1 MTSDSD
7 TPALLT
13 WLAPLSDLARLRIL
27 RLLANEELSVGEL
40 AMVVQLPQS
49 TVSRHLK
56 LLSESAWIV
65 KRSAGTAS
73 LYRMAVNDLPQIAQE
88 LWEATS
94 HGLGDSRTFD
104 ADDHRVAE
112 VLAQRRTDS
121 KAFFG
126 QIGGEWDDMRRQLF
140 GDSFTSQA
148 LITLL
153 DPTWTVADLGCGTG
167 NVTEQ
172 LAPIVKQVIAVDR
185 EPAMLKA
192 ARRRLAAFSNIEFRE
207 GELTE
212 IPIAAAQVD
221 AAIMFLVTVYLPKP
235 IEAIREITRILR
247 TGGVALVVD
256 LAPHDRETYRHT
268 MGHQHMGFDEKQ
280 INRWANDVGLTNVR
294 YRLLKPD
301 TTAKGPQLFVAT
313 MRKK

>member
-1 MTSDSD
+1 MTPDSD

-27 RLLANEELSVGEL
+27 RLLATEELSVGEL

-73 LYRMAVNDLPQIAQE
+73 LYRMAVNDLPRIAQE

-104 ADDHRVAE
+104 ADDSRLAE

-126 QIGGEWDDMRRQLF
+126 HIGSEWDDLRRQLF

-167 NVTEQ
+167 NVSEH

-185 EPAMLKA
+185 VPAMLEA
-192 ARRRLAAFSNIEFRE
+192 ARRRLASFSNIEFRA

-212 IPIAAAQVD
+212 LPIADDEVD
-221 AAIMFLVTVYLPKP
+221 VAIMFLVTVYLPDP
-235 IEAIREITRILR
+235 VEAIREIARILR
-247 TGGVALVVD
+247 PAGVALVVD
-256 LAPHDRETYRHT
+256 LAPHDRDTYRHT
-268 MGHQHMGFDEKQ
+268 MGHQHTGFDEKQ
-280 INRWANDVGLTNVR
+280 IKRWANDVGLADAR

-301 TTAKGPQLFVAT
+301 TTAKGPGLFVAT
-313 MRKK
+313 MRKG

>member
-27 RLLANEELSVGEL
+27 RLLAAEELSVGEL

-73 LYRMAVNDLPQIAQE
+73 LYRMPVNDLPRIAQE

-94 HGLGDSRTFD
+94 RGLGDSRTFD
-104 ADDHRVAE
+104 ADDSRLAE

-126 QIGGEWDDMRRQLF
+126 QIGGEWDDLRRQLF

-167 NVTEQ
+167 NVSEH
-172 LAPIVKQVIAVDR
+172 LAPIVKQLIAVDR
-185 EPAMLKA
+185 EPAMLEA
-192 ARRRLAAFSNIEFRE
+192 ARRRLTAFSNIEFRE
-207 GELTE
+207 GELTK
-212 IPIAAAQVD
+212 IPIADDQVD
-221 AAIMFLVTVYLPKP
+221 AAIMFLVTVYLPQP
-235 IEAIREITRILR
+235 TEAIREVARILR
-247 TGGVALVVD
+247 PGGVGLIVD
-256 LAPHDRETYRHT
+256 LAPHDRDTYRHT

-280 INRWANDVGLTNVR
+280 INRWAKAAGLSDVR
-294 YRLLKPD
+294 YQRLKPD
-301 TTAKGPQLFVAT
+301 TAAKGPGLFVAT
-313 MRKK
+313 MRKQ